1 MTRVIAAAALA
12 CALSAPVWPQDATP
26 QAPQTD
32 LSALANQLQQ
42 LNQADRQALQA
53 QLGTAQNSSAL
64 NALLQAAQNSAPQT
78 VVQLPNG
85 QQAQY
90 DTATLGRLLREA
102 AQAGEDHMS
111 LRLSRPEYEYR
122 IPTVGNPVLPTLPGQ
137 PTITL
142 PGTGAPLRP
151 NPPCELPAYCRHLPA
166 DSPLCK
172 CPDSGNTGSNQ

>member
-32 LSALANQLQQ
+32 LSALATQLQQ

-53 QLGTAQNSSAL
+53 QLGSQNSSAL
-64 NALLQAAQNSAPQT
+64 NALIQAAQNPAPQT
-78 VVQLPNG
+78 LVQLPNG

-90 DTATLGRLLREA
+90 DAATLSRLLREA
-102 AQAGEDHMS
+102 ARAGEDHMS

-122 IPTVGNPVLPTLPGQ
+122 IPTVGNPVLPTVPGQ

-172 CPDSGNTGSNQ
+172 CPDTENTGSNQ